1 MDGWMDHGS
10 VHRWIRQYYLS
21 STVVS
26 AACRE
31 SDPFFETTV
40 KTFPN
45 QHTHTQHQH
54 THTHTNQIQLTT
66 ITLILPSLSFSTMKF
81 ASSFLFLTAATTV
94 SAFAPVTNS
103 NSIRSSASTSLDLAV
118 GETAPDFQLV
128 DQNGKTVTR
137 STTFKNKPL
146 VVYFYPADS
155 TPGCTIQAETFDS
168 KIKDIRKKYGA
179 DVVGISGQDVESK
192 QKFASELGLSF
203 SILADT
209 NDQVR
214 KEFGV
219 PRAAFGLFPGRV
231 TYVLDKDGVCQ
242 SVYDEL
248 ADAASHVDKAEE
260 VLQTMK
266 PASAGGILAGLFN

>member
-1 MDGWMDHGS
+1 MDGWIMGRYIDGYVS
-10 VHRWIRQYYLS
+10 TTACPVLYLLLPVS
-21 STVVS
+21 PILSLMTVLFIS
-26 AACRE
+26 I
-31 SDPFFETTV
+31 PFQT
-40 KTFPN
+40 N
-45 QHTHTQHQH
+45 
-54 THTHTNQIQLTT
+54 THTHKSNSIDYHNPQ
-66 ITLILPSLSFSTMKF
+66 FSTMKF

-94 SAFAPVTNS
+94 SAFAPATNS

-118 GETAPDFQLV
+118 GETAPDFELV

-137 STTFKNKPL
+137 STTFKKKPL

-168 KIKDIRKKYGA
+168 KIQDIRKKYGA